1 VPDTIKIRK
10 ANEHNLKNIDLD
22 IPRDKLVVITGV
34 SGSGKSS
41 LAFDTL
47 FAEGQRRYVES
58 LSAYARQFLLQME
71 KPNVE
76 SIEGLSPAIAIQQK
90 AKGHNPRSTV
100 GTITEIYDYLRVL
113 FARVGEVFCYN
124 CGKRIEKQ
132 TVDQIIESIITSGGG
147 KDIVIL
153 APVIKGRKGEYK
165 KTLEDLVQK
174 GFDRGRVDGTYMDLS
189 DDIDLARYKKHTIE
203 ADIDRFTVNSKNRSR
218 LAESLE
224 MGLKLGGGIVI
235 VNMNDEDVLFS
246 EMFSCS
252 DCGINYEELTPR
264 KFSFNN
270 PYGACRKCN
279 GLGTTMNIDPDL
291 VVPDKK
297 RTIREGA
304 ISTMPKGPQS
314 FSFRALDEV
323 AKHYGFSVDV
333 PFEDLTVEHRWLV
346 LYGTGTEKIHFR
358 FQGERPGKQY
368 RYEFERPYEGV
379 IPALERR
386 LVETKSSYIRREL
399 DNYMSKRKCPV
410 CEGERLRPES
420 LSVRVGGKKIT
431 SITGMAVKDAL
442 NFFGEL
448 HQTEQQKIISGPVL
462 KEIKARLTF
471 MLNVGLDYLSLNRQS
486 DTLSSGEA
494 QRIQLA
500 TQIGSK
506 LCGVLYI
513 LDEPSIGL
521 HQRDISRLL
530 SILVE
535 LRDLGNTL
543 LVVEHDEET
552 MRMADHIID
561 MGPGAGEHGG
571 RVVAAGTLDEIMKTE
586 DSLTGAFLTKKIGID
601 IPAQRRKPNSDYLL
615 VRGAR
620 EHNLKNIDISIPLG
634 VFVCVTGVSGS
645 GKSTLIND
653 ITYKTLAR
661 NLYRAKAVPGDH
673 DAIEGMEH
681 IDKVIIIDQSPIGR
695 TPRSNPATYTGV
707 FGPIRDLFSKLPE
720 AARRG
725 YKPGRFSFNV
735 KGGRCENCKGAGSIL
750 IEMHFLPDV
759 YIGCDVC
766 KGLRYNTETLE
777 VRYKGKNISEVLQ
790 MTIEEGHDFFINI
803 PTIKRKLKTLLDVG
817 LDYMKIGQPATTLS
831 GGEAQRVKLS
841 RELSK
846 KSTGRTIY
854 ILDEP
859 TTGLH
864 FADIKK
870 LIIVLSRLVDSGNTV
885 VVIEHNLDVIKS
897 ADHIIDLGPEGG
909 DGGGMMIAQG
919 TPEEIAAIPSSY
931 TGKYLKGVLMHDGR

>member
-1 VPDTIKIRK
+1 
-10 ANEHNLKNIDLD
+10 
-22 IPRDKLVVITGV
+22 
-34 SGSGKSS
+34 
-41 LAFDTL
+41 
-47 FAEGQRRYVES
+47 
-58 LSAYARQFLLQME
+58 
-71 KPNVE
+71 
-76 SIEGLSPAIAIQQK
+76 
-90 AKGHNPRSTV
+90 
-100 GTITEIYDYLRVL
+100 
-113 FARVGEVFCYN
+113 
-124 CGKRIEKQ
+124 
-132 TVDQIIESIITSGGG
+132 
-147 KDIVIL
+147 
-153 APVIKGRKGEYK
+153 
-165 KTLEDLVQK
+165 
-174 GFDRGRVDGTYMDLS
+174 
-189 DDIDLARYKKHTIE
+189 
-203 ADIDRFTVNSKNRSR
+203 
-218 LAESLE
+218 
-224 MGLKLGGGIVI
+224 
-235 VNMNDEDVLFS
+235 
-246 EMFSCS
+246 
-252 DCGINYEELTPR
+252 
-264 KFSFNN
+264 
-270 PYGACRKCN
+270 
-279 GLGTTMNIDPDL
+279 
-291 VVPDKK
+291 
-297 RTIREGA
+297 
-304 ISTMPKGPQS
+304 
-314 FSFRALDEV
+314 
-323 AKHYGFSVDV
+323 
-333 PFEDLTVEHRWLV
+333 
-346 LYGTGTEKIHFR
+346 
-358 FQGERPGKQY
+358 
-368 RYEFERPYEGV
+368 
-379 IPALERR
+379 
-386 LVETKSSYIRREL
+386 
-399 DNYMSKRKCPV
+399 
-410 CEGERLRPES
+410 
-420 LSVRVGGKKIT
+420 
-431 SITGMAVKDAL
+431 
-442 NFFGEL
+442 
-448 HQTEQQKIISGPVL
+448 
-462 KEIKARLTF
+462 
-471 MLNVGLDYLSLNRQS
+471 
-486 DTLSSGEA
+486 
-494 QRIQLA
+494 
-500 TQIGSK
+500 
-506 LCGVLYI
+506 YI